1 MCPAACD
8 ADTVEQLGARGPESV
23 PVRGIGGGYNG
34 GSTRVL
40 KPTCWFPELEDA
52 PWARAEGEHGQV
64 TLSSKKCHLSI

>member
-8 ADTVEQLGARGPESV
+8 AAAVGQLGARGPEFVS
-23 PVRGIGGGYNG
+23 VRGTGGGCNG
-34 GSTRVL
+34 GSARVL

-64 TLSSKKCHLSI
+64 TLSSPKRHMSI